1 MLTEKTPV
9 PKGEREMDLEWVKS
23 LVEKDGD
30 EYELTV
36 DSMPAKFIEP
46 IVMQGLKI
54 DHIERGRIVCS
65 FTVPPRLVNNEN
77 SLHGGATAALVDIVG
92 SAVIF
97 TVGATFTGVS
107 VEINVSYLGCAYV
120 GEEIEIECKALR
132 VGKALAVVSVDFTS
146 KITGKL
152 IAQGRHSKYLAVH
165 RGIIWAIGIFTLGIV
180 DIFPST

>member
-1 MLTEKTPV
+1 MRELEIKRVLTEKRSSQRRAIS
-9 PKGEREMDLEWVKS
+9 GEEEKREMDLEWVKS
-23 LVEKDGD
+23 LVEKDGGD
-30 EYELTV
+30 SEFTV
-36 DSMPAKFIEP
+36 DSMPEKFIEP

-65 FTVPPRLVNNEN
+65 FTVPPRLVNNDN
-77 SLHGGATAALVDIVG
+77 SLHAGATGALVDIVG

-107 VEINVSYLGCAYV
+107 VEINVSYFDCAYV

-132 VGKALAVVSVDFTS
+132 VGKAVAVVSVDFRS
-146 KITGKL
+146 KLTGKL

-165 RGIIWAIGIFTLGIV
+165 SKI
-180 DIFPST
+180 